1 MYVINLILFPFPTE
15 TCVDITSNSSMIMNA
30 IACLMKRSASVHGN
44 SVVATAA
51 AVANEKENRV
61 LGR

>member
-1 MYVINLILFPFPTE
+1 M
-15 TCVDITSNSSMIMNA
+15 DITSNSSMIMNA

-61 LGR
+61 LGC